1 MSLQSCRSRIEAWVT
16 SKPFVNVIT
25 AVILANAVTL
35 GLETSHSIMAAHGN
49 LIRAVDHVILGVFV
63 VELILKLFALGGRF
77 FKSGWNLFDFAVVAI
92 SLFPASG
99 PFAVLRT
106 LRVLRVMRL
115 ISTVPSLRR
124 VVSALLTAIPGM
136 TSVMSVLLVIFYV
149 SAVMTT
155 QIFGAVDDARMQALY
170 GTIGDSM
177 FTLFQIMTLEG
188 WHEVAETTLQY
199 FPSAWA
205 FFVVFIVVT
214 SFAVLNL
221 FIGIIV
227 DAMNILHDEAGDT
240 LAHRDHTEEMQ
251 LLIEMKQEVKAL
263 REEIAALRK

>member
-1 MSLQSCRSRIEAWVT
+1 MVT
-16 SKPFVNVIT
+16 SNTFVNAIT
-25 AVILANAVTL
+25 VVILANAVTL
-35 GLETSHSIMAAHGN
+35 GLETSDSIMAAHGH
-49 LIRAVDHVILGVFV
+49 LIRAIDHIILGVFV
-63 VELILKLFALGGRF
+63 AELILKFFALGGRF

-92 SLFPASG
+92 SLFPSSG

-251 LLIEMKQEVKAL
+251 LLLEMKQEVKAL
-263 REEIAALRK
+263 RDEIAALRK

>member
-1 MSLQSCRSRIEAWVT
+1 MSLQSCRARIEQMVT
-16 SKPFVNVIT
+16 SKCFVN
-25 AVILANAVTL
+25 AVTLLILANAATL
-35 GLETSHSIMAAHGN
+35 GLETSDSIMAEHGA
-49 LIRAVDHVILGVFV
+49 LIRKIDHVILGLFV
-63 VELILKLFALGGRF
+63 AELALKIFAFGGRF
-77 FKSGWNLFDFAVVAI
+77 FKSGWNVFDFAIVAV
-92 SLFPASG
+92 SLLPASG

-124 VVSALLTAIPGM
+124 VVSALLAAIPGM
-136 TSVMSVLLVIFYV
+136 ASVMSILLVIFYV

-188 WHEVAETTLQY
+188 WHEIAAVTLEF
-199 FPSAWA
+199 FPSSWA
-205 FFVVFIVVT
+205 FFVIFIVVA

-251 LLIEMKQEVKAL
+251 LLLEMKAEVKAL
-263 REEIAALRK
+263 REEIAGLRK

>member
-1 MSLQSCRSRIEAWVT
+1 MSLQSCRSRIEAMVT
-16 SKPFVNVIT
+16 SKYFVNAIT

-35 GLETSHSIMAAHGN
+35 GLETSDNIMAAHGT
-49 LIRAVDHVILGVFV
+49 LIRAFDHVILGIFV
-63 VELILKLFALGGRF
+63 AELVLKVFALGSRF

-170 GTIGDSM
+170 GSIGDSM

-188 WHEVAETTLQY
+188 WHEIAEVTLEY
-199 FPSAWA
+199 YPSSWA
-205 FFVVFIVVT
+205 FFVIFIVVT

-251 LLIEMKQEVKAL
+251 LLIEMKEEVKAL